1 MPSHRRKQG
10 LDLGGSWVLD
20 LGTFT
25 HPISP
30 GGWGWI
36 QWGWRWMW
44 CWPVLCP
51 RVRQLL
57 WWGGSALTGCLCL
70 PRGPYIRHK
79 LSPGLM
85 FDFVWRI
92 NIRQLECCAP
102 TKPSSPERAAS
113 AKTGGGGDRAGEWSV
128 VEPRGLLATFPKYL
142 GRDSGLRV
150 QGRSELIFRGLGAE
164 RNW

>member
-1 MPSHRRKQG
+1 M
-10 LDLGGSWVLD
+10 DLGGSWVLE
-20 LGTFT
+20 LGTFK
-25 HPISP
+25 PVSP

-44 CWPVLCP
+44 WWPVLCP
-51 RVRQLL
+51 RVQQLL
-57 WWGGSALTGCLCL
+57 WWGSSALTGCLCL

-102 TKPSSPERAAS
+102 TKPSSPEKGLPQPRLVGVE
-113 AKTGGGGDRAGEWSV
+113 TGLGNRLWLSLEDCWLDKGLSSS
-128 VEPRGLLATFPKYL
+128 GLL
-142 GRDSGLRV
+142 S
-150 QGRSELIFRGLGAE
+150 
-164 RNW
+164 

>member
-1 MPSHRRKQG
+1 MWAGKDLLKLKASWAFPGVAPLCLSIRRVQAGHRSTRGLPSHRRKQG
-10 LDLGGSWVLD
+10 LDLGGSWVLE
-20 LGTFT
+20 LGTFK
-25 HPISP
+25 PVSP

-44 CWPVLCP
+44 WWPVLCP

-57 WWGGSALTGCLCL
+57 WWGSSALTGCLCL
-70 PRGPYIRHK
+70 PWGPYIRHK

-92 NIRQLECCAP
+92 NIRLLECCAP

-113 AKTGGGGDRAGEWSV
+113 AKTDGGGDGAGE
-128 VEPRGLLATFPKYL
+128 
-142 GRDSGLRV
+142 
-150 QGRSELIFRGLGAE
+150 
-164 RNW
+164 